1 MRNSSLPR
9 VRARLGAVPLAGVV
23 ATLAVT
29 SLLETKPP
37 GPMATEIQAGGS
49 NGAA

>member
-1 MRNSSLPR
+1 MRNSSRPR

-29 SLLETKPP
+29 SLLETKPAWAD
-37 GPMATEIQAGGS
+37 GDRNTSRGI
-49 NGAA
+49 